1 MISDDDEG
9 NEEQDFI
16 EEDFGPN
23 QDEENEPP
31 TTQQGE
37 DQASPAESDDNEI
50 INVEQFLLINA
61 NIVEHDQRMHLDP
74 PDAFPL
80 LLLQIDEDE
89 DQGFGA
95 QFNDDCVSSDDE
107 NNHLS
112 TISLDQPADEMN
124 YSKKGRRQRSQ
135 SDSQLHEQCYS
146 TFLSLPTLS
155 MHSRRSFS
163 KVEHI
168 IIDDQQPPTTTMSN
182 LMIKKKSD
190 DDLDCS
196 SFLQKKK
203 KKRIPRDSSEEILE
217 ISNHDAPSH
226 VSVRSSQR
234 C

>member
-9 NEEQDFI
+9 NEDQDFI

-23 QDEENEPP
+23 QDEENDPP
-31 TTQQGE
+31 TTQQDE
-37 DQASPAESDDNEI
+37 DQVPPEDSDDNEI
-50 INVEQFLLINA
+50 INVEQFHLINA
-61 NIVEHDQRMHLDP
+61 NILEHDQQRMHLDP
-74 PDAFPL
+74 QDAFPL
-80 LLLQIDEDE
+80 LLMQIDEDE

-112 TISLDQPADEMN
+112 TISLDQPAHEMS

-135 SDSQLHEQCYS
+135 SDSQLQEQRYS
-146 TFLSLPTLS
+146 MFLSLPTLS

-196 SFLQKKK
+196 FIRLKK

-217 ISNHDAPSH
+217 ISNHNA
-226 VSVRSSQR
+226 SSQVGGKVAEL
-234 C
+234 